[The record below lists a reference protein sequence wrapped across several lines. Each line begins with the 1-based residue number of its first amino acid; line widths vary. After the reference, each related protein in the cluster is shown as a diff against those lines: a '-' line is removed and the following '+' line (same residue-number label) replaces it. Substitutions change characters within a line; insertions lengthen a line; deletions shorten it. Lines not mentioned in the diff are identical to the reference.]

1 MIKISEFNSSIKIYL
16 VGLGAG
22 IFLLGILRI
31 NFYND
36 LTDFMI
42 YYLLSGI
49 VGSFIGFIYL
59 CIIKR
64 LNIHKGKKYE
74 VRDNLFS
81 SKIASE
87 IRAYPLTLLLILLIL
102 TFIFISDRELHS
114 AFYYVMAACLGANMS
129 LGYFLNS
136 GVLDVYKEGVLPS
149 EDVLKEEEIII
160 DKTFHNLNMETKI
173 FFITLL
179 LFFLL
184 AILYEKS
191 FFAPMIM
198 SAVVGASIC
207 FIYFFLLGRINVYKG
222 KKYSFL
228 YGWSQWKKI
237 SWSVKIYETVCI
249 LIGIIGLWILY
260 RNILDEELSIW
271 RLERAIL
278 RSSSL
283 MFFVLGMLLS
293 FSYFY
298 ATKRLNVHHTT

>member
-1 MIKISEFNSSIKIYL
+1 MIKISELNNSIKIYL
-16 VGLGAG
+16 VSLGAG
-22 IFLLGILRI
+22 IFLLGLLRI

-36 LTDFMI
+36 FTEFMI

-49 VGSFIGFIYL
+49 IGSFIGFIYL

-87 IRAYPLTLLLILLIL
+87 IRVYPLTLLLILLIM
-102 TFIFISDRELHS
+102 TFIFMSDRELRS
-114 AFYYVMAACLGANMS
+114 AFHYIMAACLGANMS

-149 EDVLKEEEIII
+149 EDGLEEEIIV
-160 DKTFHNLNMETKI
+160 DKTFRNLNIEIKI
-173 FFITLL
+173 FFIILL
-179 LFFLL
+179 LFFVL
-184 AILYEKS
+184 AILYERS
-191 FFAPMIM
+191 IFAPMIM

-207 FIYFFLLGRINVYKG
+207 FIYFFLLGRINVFKG

-228 YGWSQWKKI
+228 YGWSQWKKM
-237 SWSVKIYETVCI
+237 SWSVKGYEIVCI

-260 RNILDEELSIW
+260 RSILDEELSI
-271 RLERAIL
+271 RGLERAIL
-278 RSSSL
+278 RSSCL
-283 MFFVLGMLLS
+283 MFFVLGMLLG